1 MAKTLARSRAIQLR
15 IEGKS
20 VKEIARLLQVSTSSV
35 SIWCRDIQLSS
46 TQSEFLRL
54 RQIASGFRGRQI
66 GADVNRKKKQL
77 RIEKARIYAATLWKQ
92 HGDDP
97 LFLLGIGLYWGEGS
111 KTDKLSF
118 SNSDPAMVR
127 FMMLWLQKY
136 LGVSKSDFVAR
147 VYINNIHHKRATV
160 VQQYWIHYLTLPERQ
175 FRSTCYIYSVPKK
188 RYDNHDIYFGILAL
202 RVRRSTVLKY
212 IVLALLARVKD
223 VGVAQL
229 VRAEH
234 S

>member
-92 HGDDP
+92 HGDDT
-97 LFLLGIGLYWGEGS
+97 LFLFGIGLYWGE
-111 KTDKLSF
+111 
-118 SNSDPAMVR
+118 
-127 FMMLWLQKY
+127 
-136 LGVSKSDFVAR
+136 
-147 VYINNIHHKRATV
+147 
-160 VQQYWIHYLTLPERQ
+160 
-175 FRSTCYIYSVPKK
+175 
-188 RYDNHDIYFGILAL
+188 
-202 RVRRSTVLKY
+202 
-212 IVLALLARVKD
+212 
-223 VGVAQL
+223 
-229 VRAEH
+229 
-234 S
+234 